1 MDLPTDAFT
10 VRRKIRFGQSD
21 PAGIVFF
28 PEFFRMFNDLFE
40 DWVRLALAIDF
51 AAQFRDHARMFPLVH
66 VEADFKESRGM
77 GQTIDLTLVL
87 DRLGDSSIRYTI
99 YGHDGG
105 REILR
110 AACVTCLAS
119 KETGRKVSLPD
130 DMRGKMEGYLALC
143 GEGGEF

>member
-40 DWVRLALAIDF
+40 DWVRLALGIDF

-66 VEADFKESRGM
+66 VEADFKESRSL

-87 DRLGDSSIRYTI
+87 DGLGDSSIRYTI
-99 YGHDGG
+99 YGHDDE
-105 REILR
+105 REILSAR
-110 AACVTCLAS
+110 CVTCLAS
-119 KETGRKVSLPD
+119 KETGRKVSLPN
-130 DMRGKMEGYLALC
+130 DMRGRMEAYQALC
-143 GEGGEF
+143 AADGEG